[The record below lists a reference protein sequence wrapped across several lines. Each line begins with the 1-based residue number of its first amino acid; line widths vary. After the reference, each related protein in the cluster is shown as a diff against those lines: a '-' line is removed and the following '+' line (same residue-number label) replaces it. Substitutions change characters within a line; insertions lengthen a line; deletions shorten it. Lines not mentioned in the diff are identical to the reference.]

1 MNKLLNALIISSS
14 LSFICLGSIQAN
26 AQIQVGSATHS
37 MGPGKISTEE
47 MAKFRQSTT
56 YFILQ
61 ERDYEQQAAFEQAIA
76 KVWTITP
83 FKIIRPEEM
92 AQLDQQ
98 KSSFFF
104 FGGFVTLREK
114 QGAVVNYHPHLSYDL
129 FMLSTNKKGKTEQN
143 LLGKIMLH
151 LDSKSMITVLRYAA
165 FNTKSFS
172 EKATP
177 FLYQE
182 AIMPN
187 WTSQMLSGYLK
198 VINDRLTTGTLRS
211 MFDEYTDKEGI
222 KALRNQTL
230 YIPDYV
236 NTKYNMFTGTE
247 KETES
252 DEGEDNTSY
261 AFGNKYLAAN
271 EIEST
276 AAAQNKAYA
285 YLSYIRSSTDKFV
298 SVFDGQTGKLLYT
311 AYTPV
316 SYNFKSKDLKRIA
329 AKVK

>member
-1 MNKLLNALIISSS
+1 MNKFLNALLISSS
-14 LSFICLGSIQAN
+14 LSCVCLGSIRAN
-26 AQIQVGSATHS
+26 AQIQVGSATLS
-37 MGPGKISTEE
+37 KGPGKISTEE
-47 MAKFRQSTT
+47 MDKFKQSTT

-61 ERDYEQQAAFEQAIA
+61 ERDYEQQAEFEQAIA
-76 KVWTITP
+76 KVWTVTP
-83 FKIIRPEEM
+83 FKIIRPQEM
-92 AQLDQQ
+92 GKLTKT

-104 FGGFVTLREK
+104 FGGFVTTRRG
-114 QGAVVNYHPHLSYDL
+114 QSTTTQHPHLSYDL

-151 LDSKSMITVLRYAA
+151 LDSKSMGSVLRYATL
-165 FNTKSFS
+165 NSKTFS
-172 EKATP
+172 EKVTP
-177 FLYQE
+177 YLYQE
-182 AIMPN
+182 ATMPN
-187 WTSQMLSGYLK
+187 WTSQMLGGYLK
-198 VINDRLTTGTLRS
+198 VINDGLTTGTLRS
-211 MFDEYTDKEGI
+211 VFDEYTDKEGI
-222 KALRNQTL
+222 KALRDQTL

-236 NTKYNMFTGTE
+236 NTKFNMFTGAE

-252 DEGEDNTSY
+252 DEGDDNSSY
-261 AFGNKYLAAN
+261 AFGNKYLDAK
-271 EIEST
+271 EIATT

-285 YLSYIRSSTDKFV
+285 YLSYIKSSTDKFV